1 MSLQTVAQGAE
12 PPLFSCHF
20 ACGWDPLAASACSD
34 PYTKRMG
41 ELGLAQV
48 GKKDA
53 STQQCC
59 GKAVSSKGCEHAAVL
74 WKGSLFFSSFGCTR
88 LDMRCATTP
97 IAVCG
102 SVCVLL
108 ELRKRSSSQ
117 VVSGFRGFGV
127 SGFFGLTRG
136 PTMTRRRS
144 TGRRPRPPSWWP
156 SSGSTSPLTRLPF
169 DGTPPVLVLGV
180 SIGIDRGVSSKWHF
194 RAWPPPP

>member
-1 MSLQTVAQGAE
+1 MRARSSVVERQSL
-12 PPLFSCHF
+12 P
-20 ACGWDPLAASACSD
+20 
-34 PYTKRMG
+34 
-41 ELGLAQV
+41 
-48 GKKDA
+48 KDA
-53 STQQCC
+53 STQQRC
-59 GKAVSSKGCEHAAVL
+59 GKAVSSKGCDHAAVL

-169 DGTPPVLVLGV
+169 DGTPPVLVVGV